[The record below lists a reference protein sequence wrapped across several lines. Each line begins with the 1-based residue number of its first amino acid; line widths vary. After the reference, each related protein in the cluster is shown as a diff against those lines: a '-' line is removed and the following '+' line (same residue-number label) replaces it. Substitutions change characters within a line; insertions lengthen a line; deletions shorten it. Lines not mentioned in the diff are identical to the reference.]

1 VTQNL
6 AQNSPQKRTAHAA
19 QVTYAAHAGK
29 RLTQPTKCA
38 DSSLDSAAQLGVARQ
53 FGGLAR
59 QLGRSICWR
68 FRTAA
73 RVAHSNLARQPTT
86 GPPIRPSR
94 RRAPASVESVDQIWW
109 WTASVCRIKRWNR
122 QGGFGKPSSLFLPP
136 LPRPEQQP
144 RLRRRCRHHAP
155 AMAAGACSSSSPIHD
170 ELRER
175 SEGLPCPHAREYRG
189 CWWWISVNLAMSLPL
204 MLVLIYYS
212 NHWN

>member
-136 LPRPEQQP
+136 PPSWAAATAAAAVSPPRA
-144 RLRRRCRHHAP
+144 RHGRRR
-155 AMAAGACSSSSPIHD
+155 
-170 ELRER
+170 LLLF
-175 SEGLPCPHAREYRG
+175 LPYPWRAKGEIWGTPLSARTG
-189 CWWWISVNLAMSLPL
+189 VPWVLMVNFRQPSYEFTFNVGIDLLF
-204 MLVLIYYS
+204 
-212 NHWN
+212 